1 MITVKNISKSYGNK
15 TILKDISFF
24 VKQDDFIVLLGPS
37 GSGKTT
43 LLRILAGIEKPDTG
57 KLLLENTDITEL
69 MPQKRNLSF
78 VFQDYALYPHL
89 SVKDN
94 ISYPLKIQKQDKI
107 TVEDTVVEILKKL
120 KIENLIDRNV
130 KKLSGGEKQ
139 RVAIARALV
148 KNPRF
153 LLLDEP
159 LSNVDPNVRID
170 LKILIKDVLDKL
182 KIPVI
187 YVTHD
192 QEEAFSMGSRIAILN
207 SGSIHQIGSIN
218 EIVNDP
224 ECLFVAEFLKIPPNN
239 IFSYKYE
246 KERIIISSHKNDMK
260 RLFLEQE
267 LSKKSHFYFSVS
279 SNDILIFDH
288 DTVYKNQENEI
299 ILNGRFLF
307 QEAFGNSFI
316 HYLQTDLGTIS
327 AIRDKAVNKLDAT
340 CKVIIP
346 FSEAKLFD
354 IKTLKRIR
362 S

>member
-107 TVEDTVVEILKKL
+107 IVEDTVVDILKKL

-148 KNPRF
+148 KKPRF

-192 QEEAFSMGSRIAILN
+192 QEEAFSMGNKIAILN
-207 SGSIHQIGSIN
+207 HGSIHQIGNIN
-218 EIVNDP
+218 DIVNDP
-224 ECLFVAEFLKIPPNN
+224 EDLFVAEFLKIPPNN
-239 IFSYKYE
+239 IFSYNIE
-246 KERIIISSHKNDMK
+246 NERIIIRSHKNDK
-260 RLFLEQE
+260 NKIFIDQE
-267 LSKKSHFYFSVS
+267 LSKISPFYFSVS
-279 SNDILIFDH
+279 SNDILIFDQ
-288 DTVYKNQENEI
+288 DKIYRNQENEI
-299 ILNGRFLF
+299 ILNGKFLF
-307 QEAFGNSFI
+307 QEAFGKSFI
-316 HYLQTDLGTIS
+316 HYLQTDLGIIS
-327 AIRDKAVNKLDAT
+327 TIRDKAENKLDSL